1 MGLIVLVNA
10 RGYSRRGRGA
20 AYERDEIGGARR
32 STLSPECERHLP
44 SMIHPVQDDVQE
56 DVIHAR
62 LEVITCA
69 VRVMNLARE
78 NIGSRML
85 EE

>member
-1 MGLIVLVNA
+1 
-10 RGYSRRGRGA
+10 
-20 AYERDEIGGARR
+20 
-32 STLSPECERHLP
+32 
-44 SMIHPVQDDVQE
+44 MIHPVQDDVQE